1 MALPLWPLCST
12 VKYRVVRAEPVF
24 DEPALFRAGERGT
37 LSTETEQ
44 HLLTVAEVADV
55 LRVST
60 MTVYRLIRSGEL
72 LATRVGRSYRI
83 WENDV
88 QSYLRRGRA

>member
-1 MALPLWPLCST
+1 MSEA
-12 VKYRVVRAEPVF
+12 A
-24 DEPALFRAGERGT
+24 

-44 HLLTVAEVADV
+44 HLLTVAEVAEV
-55 LRVST
+55 MRVSN

-83 WENDV
+83 WEDDV
-88 QSYLRRGRA
+88 HSYLRRGRA